1 MHFQRI
7 LSLCVLFLLLLTAR
21 AGAEENIQITAAS
34 AILIEASTGRVLY
47 EKAADVPRFPAS
59 TTKMMTCVLAIEEG
73 DLSSI
78 LTVSRTAAET
88 EDTEVDAGDRFVL
101 AELVA
106 EMMLRSDNG
115 AAVAIAEDL
124 AGSVGSFAAHM
135 NEKAKAIGAK
145 DTHFLN
151 PNGLPD
157 PAHVSTAHDIA
168 RIAAYGM
175 KNPKFRSFVGA
186 KEREITWVTPE
197 KKRALMAN
205 TNRLLSTYEGATGIK
220 TGYTNAAG
228 GCLAASAR
236 RGGVE
241 LIAVVLGAADEN
253 ARFADAATLL
263 DTGFRRVK
271 AAPAYTK
278 TDLAR
283 RVWVKGGKEGRL
295 TVYPTEDLRLPLVDG
310 EAEES
315 YRLTYDLPR
324 VISAGVKEGD
334 RVGDLVVSHGG
345 KELTRI
351 PLLAEKS
358 VGRGLSIEGLW
369 AYVLGL
375 FA

>member
-7 LSLCVLFLLLLTAR
+7 LSLCALFLLLLAAQ

-47 EKAADVPRFPAS
+47 EKAADMPRFPAS

-78 LTVSRTAAET
+78 VTASRTAAET
-88 EDTEVDAGDRFVL
+88 EDTEVNAGDRFIL

-175 KNPKFRSFVGA
+175 KNPKFRSFVGT

-197 KKRALMAN
+197 RKRALMAN
-205 TNRLLSTYEGATGIK
+205 TNRLLSTYEGATGVK

-241 LIAVVLGAADEN
+241 LIAVVLGAADEE
-253 ARFADAATLL
+253 ARFSDAAKLL
-263 DTGFRRVK
+263 DMGFRRVK
-271 AAPAYTK
+271 VAPAYTK

-283 RVWVKGGKEGRL
+283 RVWVKGGREGRL
-295 TVYPTEDLRLPLVDG
+295 AVYPTEDLRLPLVDG
-310 EAEES
+310 EAEEN

-324 VISAGVKEGD
+324 VIAAGVKEGD
-334 RVGDLVVSHGG
+334 RIGDLVVSHGG